1 MKKSLFLLL
10 GIITMTGCTQSE
22 ILESRSDEN
31 VEIKLKSSAMSVEA
45 STRAPF
51 EGTIAG
57 GNTLTARVLAS
68 KAQGNY
74 ATTYADDAMTFIDN
88 GTTAAGF
95 TTTKIYYPADNS
107 VVYLCGLYPSTG
119 WAATQ
124 TTTTSFTFDGS
135 HDVMAA
141 VEVSSTKDAVKG
153 GTNIPTL
160 AFKHLLTQLV
170 IKAVAAD
177 AAAITAWG
185 NLTDITLSKAGGA
198 NNPNAKVEVTLATG
212 AAATASAFSSPV
224 SNDSFKFWQKGTDP
238 DAAFAGQAKA
248 LTTTGEEVAYS
259 MVSPITA
266 TGTADYTLLVKTAN
280 SVSAGI
286 TVPVNL
292 KATGGGAYS
301 GDTQGK
307 KFVVTLTFKAT
318 EITAVAT
325 VQPWTEDGK
334 GEEEIQ

>member
-51 EGTIAG
+51 EGTIG
-57 GNTLTARVLAS
+57 NGNTLVAKVLAS
-68 KAQGNY
+68 KATGDY
-74 ATTYADDAMTFIDN
+74 TTTYANGTMTFTDN

-95 TTTKIYYPADNS
+95 ATPAYYPADNTDI
-107 VVYLCGLYPSTG
+107 YFCGLYPSTG

-124 TTTTSFTFDGS
+124 ITTTSFSFDGS
-135 HDVMAA
+135 QDVMAA
-141 VEVSSTKDAVKG
+141 AEVYSNKDEAKG
-153 GTNIPTL
+153 GTTKTL

-177 AAAITAWG
+177 AAAVTAWG
-185 NLTDITLSKAGGA
+185 DLTDITLSKAGDSA
-198 NNPNAKVEVTLATG
+198 PYSAVTVTLATG
-212 AAATASAFSSPV
+212 AAATASAFATTSTA
-224 SNDSFKFWQKGTDP
+224 FKFWTKGASP
-238 DAAFAGQAKA
+238 DAEFTGQTKA
-248 LTTTGEEVAYS
+248 LTTGGEEVAYS
-259 MVSPITA
+259 MVSPVIA
-266 TGTADYTLLVKTAN
+266 DGTTDYTLVVKTAN
-280 SVSAGI
+280 SITAGV